1 MTLPIWSR
9 LSSCNMAVLKRTIR
23 TIDAAG
29 KAPGRL
35 ATQIAMILIGK
46 DKASFLPNVD
56 AGDAVEVANASKMK
70 ITGKKLEQK
79 TYYAHTGGPR
89 GLSAKLMKTV
99 WAKDPS
105 DVLRRAVD
113 RMLPKNRHRTER
125 MKRLT

>member
-1 MTLPIWSR
+1 MKDK
-9 LSSCNMAVLKRTIR
+9 KRTII

-29 KAPGRL
+29 KAPGRI
-35 ATQIAMILIGK
+35 ATQVAMILMGK
-46 DKASFLPNVD
+46 TKASYAPNVD
-56 AGDAVEVANASKMK
+56 DGDAVEVSNASKMK

-89 GLSAKLMKTV
+89 GLSAKLMGTV

-113 RMLPKNRHRTER
+113 RMLPKTTHRTER
-125 MKRLT
+125 MKRLKISN

>member
-1 MTLPIWSR
+1 
-9 LSSCNMAVLKRTIR
+9 MAVLKRTIR

-125 MKRLT
+125 MKRLKITN